1 MGTMGE
7 DRQLVRGTIVHV
19 SRENE
24 SVALKDAMIEYQKG
38 DYLLLSCILD
48 QANPSFLGCILHV
61 RFNEGQEYQAYEVYT
76 EKIAWPVVI
85 MGLLPVRTESV
96 AEGSKQQKGQ
106 TSSSVESSHD
116 ATRQAIL
123 AKLKGSKQDASALT
137 NNQSS
142 NRENQ
147 AQQLVNPDF
156 IINVPYKRM
165 GAKPNEEL
173 GEGVLLSFSEK
184 ELHVGTDGYLAKG
197 DFVNLSFV
205 IPRTKTE
212 VVAMTKVIEKRFDNN
227 ITIVTLSITD
237 VDPAQHAELIAYHKT
252 MLS

>member
-1 MGTMGE
+1 MGE

-137 NNQSS
+137 NNQSG

-156 IINVPYKRM
+156 INVPYKRM
-165 GAKPNEEL
+165 RAKPNEEL